1 MATTATVN
9 IASDIYSGFSGI
21 SKTMTLTKAGTVND
35 IEETTGFSR
44 RRLTSTTTADLI
56 IMADASL
63 ILETADSKAAKVYI
77 KNIGDGKGNIDK
89 SVGVTISLGDVTLG
103 SGSPTTAQS
112 QEIAKLYGGD
122 WMMIPLTGIDATGDV
137 QVTPETI
144 DPVVLEYVMFFEV

>member
-1 MATTATVN
+1 MATTATVT

-44 RRLTSTTTADLI
+44 RRLAATDAVDLI
-56 IMADASL
+56 IMAEASL
-63 ILETADSKAAKVYI
+63 ILETSDSKAAKVYI

-89 SVGVTISLGDVTLG
+89 SVHVAVSLGTAG
-103 SGSPTTAQS
+103 GTT
-112 QEIAKLYGGD
+112 QEISKLYGGD

-137 QVTPETI
+137 MVTPETI